1 VTVKSKDLQ
10 ATAGKAQSKTNGPS
24 TNGAKQT
31 AADVPA
37 IAAKPAPKNAQE
49 ALADPKIRAQIVE
62 MRGRIHSTLGQVVL
76 AMAALPRYQYLS
88 LIDLKAIAVEPL
100 IRAPLDQ
107 ARLIVATHKKGDEA
121 PSLEIG
127 ALDNVAGIAIWASVS
142 TEVDARI
149 RAQVKARVFPV
160 KLKPEDWTS
169 GSTDGGDH
177 APLGQEGLLDVIA
190 PSSIS
195 KPPKLASMVLASF
208 SRLVKTGEL
217 NVHPV
222 AARQVDADML
232 RKLAGDGAA
241 AKTA

>member
-1 VTVKSKDLQ
+1 MIAELTR
-10 ATAGKAQSKTNGPS
+10 
-24 TNGAKQT
+24 
-31 AADVPA
+31 PA
-37 IAAKPAPKNAQE
+37 
-49 ALADPKIRAQIVE
+49 ALADPPLAPKKIRAQIAE
-62 MRGRIHSTLGQVVL
+62 TGKRIHSTLGQVVL
-76 AMAALPRYQYLS
+76 AMAALPRYQVLS
-88 LIDLKAIAVEPL
+88 LIDLKAIVPNLHENAPL
-100 IRAPLDQ
+100 IRAPLEQ
-107 ARLIVATHKKGDEA
+107 ASLIVATHKKDDDA

-149 RAQVKARVFPV
+149 RGQVKARVFPV

-177 APLGQEGLLDVIA
+177 APLGQEGLLDVPLSINGA

-232 RKLAGDGAA
+232 RKLAGDGPA

>member
-1 VTVKSKDLQ
+1 VTSKSQDTHAK
-10 ATAGKAQSKTNGPS
+10 AGKAKVTTNGA
-24 TNGAKQT
+24 AKQT
-31 AADVPA
+31 AVDAPT
-37 IAAKPAPKNAQE
+37 AALTTKTAPKTAQQ
-49 ALADPKIRAQIVE
+49 ALADPKVRAQIAE

-76 AMAALPRYQYLS
+76 AMAALPRYRYLS
-88 LIDLKAIAVEPL
+88 LVDLQAIVLEPL
-100 IRAPLDQ
+100 IRD
-107 ARLIVATHKKGDEA
+107 RLVVATQKKDEDA
-121 PSLEIG
+121 AEPLEIG
-127 ALDNVAGIAIWASVS
+127 ALDSVAGIAIWASVS

-169 GSTDGGDH
+169 GSKEAGDH
-177 APLGQEGLLDVIA
+177 AWLLDVIA
-190 PSSIS
+190 PT
-195 KPPKLASMVLASF
+195 PKLASMVLASF

-241 AKTA
+241 AN

>member
-1 VTVKSKDLQ
+1 M
-10 ATAGKAQSKTNGPS
+10 
-24 TNGAKQT
+24 
-31 AADVPA
+31 
-37 IAAKPAPKNAQE
+37 IAATIRQD
-49 ALADPKIRAQIVE
+49 ALADPKVRAQIAE

-88 LIDLKAIAVEPL
+88 LIDLKAIVVEPL
-100 IRAPLDQ
+100 IRD
-107 ARLIVATHKKGDEA
+107 RLIVATHKKDDEA
-121 PSLEIG
+121 GSLEIG

-177 APLGQEGLLDVIA
+177 AWLLDVIA
-190 PSSIS
+190 PT
-195 KPPKLASMVLASF
+195 PKLASMVLASF
-208 SRLVKTGEL
+208 SRLVKSGEL

-222 AARQVDADML
+222 AARQVDAEML
-232 RKLAGDGAA
+232 RKLAGDGAV
-241 AKTA
+241 AKSA

>member
-1 VTVKSKDLQ
+1 M
-10 ATAGKAQSKTNGPS
+10 
-24 TNGAKQT
+24 
-31 AADVPA
+31 
-37 IAAKPAPKNAQE
+37 IAATLWT
-49 ALADPKIRAQIVE
+49 ALADPKIRAQIAE

-76 AMAALPRYQYLS
+76 AMAALPREQVLS
-88 LIDLKAIAVEPL
+88 LIDLKAIAPNLDQNAPL
-100 IRAPLDQ
+100 IRAPLEQ
-107 ARLIVATHKKGDEA
+107 ASLIVATHKNDDNA
-121 PSLEIG
+121 PSFDASKMEIG

-169 GSTDGGDH
+169 GGTDGGDH

-190 PSSIS
+190 PSSTS
-195 KPPKLASMVLASF
+195 KSPKLASMVLASF

-241 AKTA
+241 EKSA